1 MELYLVWPLLLYIGE
16 QLHAHWRILGSVSSH
31 GAAQVMLLLLPGG
44 EGAAAVD
51 AAGERALAV
60 LRHLGLPS
68 AIGVVA
74 GAPGTGLKQ
83 RAAAKKR
90 ATAALA
96 VQACPCRRLSKRK
109 RCGVSV
115 AYKQRPCSWCL
126 SSVSRLPL
134 AIAAPHPDTGKKA
147 AVFDVQT
154 TRVTHASL
162 LLCCHYRFPRD
173 WVPC

>member
-1 MELYLVWPLLLYIGE
+1 MELLVRPLLLCIGE
-16 QLHAHWRILGSVSSH
+16 QLHARWRVLGSVSSR
-31 GAAQVMLLLLPGG
+31 GAAQVVLLLLPGG

-109 RCGVSV
+109 GCGVSV
-115 AYKQRPCSWCL
+115 AHKQHPCPWGL
-126 SSVSRLPL
+126 ASVSRLPL
-134 AIAAPHPDTGKKA
+134 AIAPHHPDTGEKSC
-147 AVFDVQT
+147 
-154 TRVTHASL
+154 RV
-162 LLCCHYRFPRD
+162 
-173 WVPC
+173 